1 MKENE
6 KLFGKMSSHLAEYDY
21 LTGLPNRRGLYEFYD
36 ILESKDSIHAMFI
49 DIDNFKRVND
59 IYGHS
64 MGDELLICIAK
75 LIEENVSGFTSRIG
89 GDEFVALIDGNMT
102 EDELK
107 STAETLLRQMENID
121 FRKDILS
128 NVSLSIGIV
137 TRQRVSTMLDVFYIN
152 VTLQCTKQNMMER
165 TDMYFSG
172 KMIRKYSE
180 TEIWKS
186 RWTMH

>member
-89 GDEFVALIDGNMT
+89 GDEFVALMT
-102 EDELK
+102 
-107 STAETLLRQMENID
+107 
-121 FRKDILS
+121 
-128 NVSLSIGIV
+128 GI
-137 TRQRVSTMLDVFYIN
+137 
-152 VTLQCTKQNMMER
+152 
-165 TDMYFSG
+165 
-172 KMIRKYSE
+172 
-180 TEIWKS
+180 
-186 RWTMH
+186 

>member
-75 LIEENVSGFTSRIG
+75 LIEENVSGKKYEEVDLNTFLVMMLR
-89 GDEFVALIDGNMT
+89 DKYE
-102 EDELK
+102 EELK
-107 STAETLLRQMENID
+107 EDNLL
-121 FRKDILS
+121 
-128 NVSLSIGIV
+128 
-137 TRQRVSTMLDVFYIN
+137 
-152 VTLQCTKQNMMER
+152 
-165 TDMYFSG
+165 
-172 KMIRKYSE
+172 
-180 TEIWKS
+180 
-186 RWTMH
+186 